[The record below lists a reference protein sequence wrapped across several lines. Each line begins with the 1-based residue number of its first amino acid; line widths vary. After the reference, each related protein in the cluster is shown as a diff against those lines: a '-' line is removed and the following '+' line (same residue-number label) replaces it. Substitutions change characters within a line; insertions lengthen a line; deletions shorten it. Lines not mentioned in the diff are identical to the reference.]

1 MLRVQSFI
9 LAAVA
14 AFITSSVS
22 ANDTFLDNFSTDRVL
37 LENVAI
43 EQTLENGMAVY
54 SWDWTEAAIDLGM
67 DQFPNVGFIAQEIE
81 SIYPEAIEADANGY
95 SMINMPILMELDD
108 TVANMY
114 LGGDE
119 VSLVP
124 KKKRKNK
131 SGKRKKREK

>member
-1 MLRVQSFI
+1 MTHAL
-9 LAAVA
+9 
-14 AFITSSVS
+14 
-22 ANDTFLDNFSTDRVL
+22 
-37 LENVAI
+37 
-43 EQTLENGMAVY
+43 
-54 SWDWTEAAIDLGM
+54 TEA
-67 DQFPNVGFIAQEIE
+67 QRRAQEIE

-124 KKKRKNK
+124 RKKKGSRKGK
-131 SGKRKKREK
+131 GKRREK